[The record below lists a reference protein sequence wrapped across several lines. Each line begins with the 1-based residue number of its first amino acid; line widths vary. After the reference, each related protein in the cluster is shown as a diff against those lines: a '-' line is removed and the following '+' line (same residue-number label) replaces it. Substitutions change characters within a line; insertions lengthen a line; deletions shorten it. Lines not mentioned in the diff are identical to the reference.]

1 MGKLSPTLYRVFLY
15 LFHLLCLTNHVNFWD
30 IFILALPILASKDLP
45 GCQLFWKLGWLFWI
59 IPKAFTYTF
68 RMSSWWNLRLN
79 SFVLRFTFASSC
91 CNSVTG
97 LFSLFLCSVAVK
109 LFFFFFFFTDCVYTL
124 KLQSW
129 ATNPCYFY
137 WPFDFGNCKL
147 NYWFFYITFPCFPG
161 INYNYKFHF

>member
-68 RMSSWWNLRLN
+68 RISSWWNLRLN

-109 LFFFFFFFTDCVYTL
+109 LFFFFFFFYWLCLYIKAAELSHQSMLFLLTFWL
-124 KLQSW
+124 WKLQIELLI
-129 ATNPCYFY
+129 F
-137 WPFDFGNCKL
+137 L
-147 NYWFFYITFPCFPG
+147 
-161 INYNYKFHF
+161 YNLSSLSRHQL